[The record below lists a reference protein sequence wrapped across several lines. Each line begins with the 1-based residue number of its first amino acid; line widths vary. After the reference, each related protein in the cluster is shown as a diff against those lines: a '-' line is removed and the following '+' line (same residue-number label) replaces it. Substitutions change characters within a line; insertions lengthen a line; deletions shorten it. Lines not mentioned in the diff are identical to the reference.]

1 MVFDQMELSV
11 GGRQK
16 NQSFKEKAS
25 NTAVLQ
31 SSLFLQIEGYGTMK
45 RYTKE
50 EAVAIAVQCAEQ
62 YHSELEGKNLLF
74 ICCNKHKKIFSIELS
89 FYGNNYMHLTGLK
102 PKKTADGK
110 SEVAQDLF
118 ANDFY
123 QKCLDHK
130 LSPADF
136 DFSDDGTTHMK
147 LAVLPGIICKNLHAS
162 IIGDYNSSKPRLYTE
177 KIVGGIHACM
187 GFIFDSEISEYVPNT
202 VIKEDIRDLTANEVR
217 VIAVYRK
224 PARAEQYEEITYKAK
239 KVDWASIKY
248 PEEYQYLMA
257 L

>member
-1 MVFDQMELSV
+1 MELSV

-16 NQSFKEKAS
+16 NQSFEEKAS

-50 EAVAIAVQCAEQ
+50 EAVAVAVKCAEQ
-62 YHSELEGKNLLF
+62 YHSELDGKNLLF
-74 ICCNKHKKIFSIELS
+74 ICCNKHKEIFPIELS

-102 PKKTADGK
+102 PKKIVDGE
-110 SEVAQDLF
+110 SEVAHDLF

-130 LSPADF
+130 LSPTDF

-187 GFIFDSEISEYVPNT
+187 GFIFDSEMSEYVPNT

-224 PARAEQYEEITYKAK
+224 PACAKQYEEITYKAK
-239 KVDWASIKY
+239 KVDWVSIKY